1 MIRSNTNRKG
11 EIAVQRVILR
21 ALELGLNVCRP
32 CIEGTRYD
40 LAIERTTGRLERV
53 QVKYCDH
60 QPGRDGTYQLSLK
73 RHCGGRAR
81 RVYGYGRT
89 EIDAVVGYLASHDCL
104 VWLPAALWDG
114 RTRIALRT
122 RPARN
127 GQRRGTHMATDY
139 RW

>member
-40 LAIERTTGRLERV
+40 LAVERQCGRLERV

-60 QPGRDGTYQLSLK
+60 RPGRDGTYQLSLT

-81 RVYGYGRT
+81 RIYGYGRT
-89 EIDAVVGYLASHDCL
+89 EIAAVVGYLASHDCL
-104 VWLPAALWDG
+104 VWLPAALWEG

-122 RPARN
+122 HPARN
-127 GQRRGTHMATDY
+127 GQRHGIHMARDY